1 MYWSLILLV
10 LAGLP
15 ATLGGDLLRCHLG
28 GAASVT
34 SNPIPTVEA
43 RT

>member
-1 MYWSLILLV
+1 VLV
-10 LAGLP
+10 GLP
-15 ATLGGDLLRCHLG
+15 ATLGGDLLARLLG
-28 GAASVT
+28 GAASVA